1 MIVRSD
7 YALELQL
14 KQVAARAGDSRVKDA
29 LKAVSRHIN
38 SGTGRNRK
46 GGRVLVVLLE
56 EVRSVA
62 AAANEWPVVRL
73 VQDSLDYVEG
83 RILRPDFEERYE
95 LFQRSTRPLSS
106 HQDYAARTLS
116 STLKFFSRL
125 GRDYLVEHPEATAE
139 EVLEHV
145 SAVGQDARYLQQSQE
160 RRGRYQIL
168 RGSAEVAA
176 WFEQVFTER
185 VDVEDPEKAARRI
198 VMSPKSLEILAAD
211 REGQLLLQAAELQRR
226 RRGLKMLRAV
236 VEDPRASESDLQ
248 RALDGQHWIFGGQFV
263 GQAVQRR
270 LVPGDEVDIPLI
282 RGDGVLHI
290 VELKRSMSLHGSL
303 VKKHRGAWVPAAE
316 VHDAVSQAVNYL
328 VGLDE
333 HRFRIRKE
341 LNIETRRASAVVLIG
356 HPALQ
361 PDVPEEQINEALRTL
376 NTHMSRVEV
385 VTYKELV
392 DNAKRALGA
401 GFGASNAI
409 DLMPAEG

>member
-1 MIVRSD
+1 MSVRSD

-14 KQVAARAGDSRVKDA
+14 RQVAERAGDTRVKDA
-29 LKAVSRHIN
+29 LNSVSRHMN
-38 SGTGRNRK
+38 SGTSRNRK
-46 GGRVLVVLLE
+46 GGQALVVLLK

-62 AAANEWPVVRL
+62 ATANEWQIVHL
-73 VQDSLDYVEG
+73 VQDSLDYAEG
-83 RILRPDFEERYE
+83 RILRPDFEEKYN
-95 LFQRSTRPLSS
+95 LFQRSTQPLSS

-116 STLKFFSRL
+116 STLNYFSQL
-125 GRDYLVEHPEATAE
+125 GSSYLLEHPEATAG

-145 SAVGQDARYLQQSQE
+145 AAIGRDARYMQQSQE
-160 RRGRYQIL
+160 RKGRYQIL

-176 WFEQVFTER
+176 WFEQVFTQR

-198 VMSPKSLEILAAD
+198 VMSPESLEILAAD
-211 REGQLLLQAAELQRR
+211 REGQLLIEAAKVQRR
-226 RRGLKMLRAV
+226 RRGIRVLRDVA
-236 VEDPRASESDLQ
+236 EDSRASESDLQ

-282 RGDGVLHI
+282 RGDGALHI
-290 VELKRSMSLHGSL
+290 VELKRSMSLHGPL
-303 VKKHRGAWVPAAE
+303 VKKHRGCWVPTAE

-333 HRFRIRKE
+333 HRIRIRKE

-385 VTYKELV
+385 VTYKELI
-392 DNAKRALGA
+392 DNAERAL
-401 GFGASNAI
+401 
-409 DLMPAEG
+409 EGWR